1 MKDIDIA
8 AVTGR
13 KADLPGHPELPESST
28 ANKRCAAH
36 REAEEDE
43 TDDEDAW
50 NRPKRT
56 RNRKRQRVSPQSEE
70 WTEQNEA
77 LDVRPKLAK
86 ARSRRPAVFAAS
98 PKVHKHSKRAG
109 PPKSSP
115 RQPESEPNAPLA
127 SEGSAIQGITPLAA
141 RNSPMAHARTRST
154 PISLSSSPEPEQQ
167 RRKTVRSGHH
177 APDNTKQ
184 GPDSTKQEEDVGI
197 KEEPL
202 SADIM
207 GHIRLRVKAD
217 GPGVK
222 ARGPI
227 SVAFE
232 NYKTTERLFTSLMSE
247 RRLKPEMQEKV
258 SALTVTI
265 DGEETCCRRDASD
278 DWTDVC
284 RELRKLWDKSPG
296 LFKDRIKV
304 DVMLHVDE

>member
-1 MKDIDIA
+1 MKDIDFA

-13 KADLPGHPELPESST
+13 RSDLTGHPEVPESSNG
-28 ANKRCAAH
+28 NKHYAAH

-43 TDDEDAW
+43 ADDEDAW
-50 NRPKRT
+50 NRPKRM
-56 RNRKRQRVSPQSEE
+56 RNPKRQRVSPQSEE
-70 WTEQNEA
+70 WAEQNEA
-77 LDVRPKLAK
+77 LDVRPKQAK
-86 ARSRRPAVFAAS
+86 ARYRRPAVFAAS
-98 PKVHKHSKRAG
+98 PMVHKHSKRAD

-115 RQPESEPNAPLA
+115 HQPELEPNAPLA
-127 SEGSAIQGITPLAA
+127 SEGSATHGITPLAA

-167 RRKTVRSGHH
+167 RKKTARSKHR
-177 APDNTKQ
+177 ALENIKQ
-184 GPDSTKQEEDVGI
+184 GPDSDTQEEDVRI

-202 SADIM
+202 SANITS
-207 GHIRLRVKAD
+207 HIRLRVKAD

-222 ARGPI
+222 ARGPV

-265 DGEETCCRRDASD
+265 DGKETCCRRDALD
-278 DWTDVC
+278 DWAEVC
-284 RELRKLWDKSPG
+284 KELRKLWHKSPG
-296 LFKDRIKV
+296 LFKDRFEV